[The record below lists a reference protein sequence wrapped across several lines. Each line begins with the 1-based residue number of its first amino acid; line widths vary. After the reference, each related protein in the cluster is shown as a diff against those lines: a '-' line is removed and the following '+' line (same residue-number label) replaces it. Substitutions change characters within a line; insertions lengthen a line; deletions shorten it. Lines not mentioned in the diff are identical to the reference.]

1 MKKMILAVSVLVV
14 AVLTL
19 GPVTSALAAGP
30 SQGGPG
36 KGNTEGRGFM
46 QDENRQDF
54 PWREGVPENRNLFL
68 NREINLDGQLD
79 DLIHEELALAL
90 ELSPSELIDRIDN
103 GESILD
109 IAFSM
114 GLDSEATEEL
124 MADVRL
130 VALSEA
136 VELGLISQEQSD
148 WLASRGFGNPSL
160 EMGMD
165 CRAE

>member
-1 MKKMILAVSVLVV
+1 MKKMMLAVSVLVV
-14 AVLTL
+14 AVLAL
-19 GPVTSALAAGP
+19 SVAAPALAAGP

-36 KGNTEGRGFM
+36 NQNPAGKVYARSEY
-46 QDENRQDF
+46 RQDSM
-54 PWREGVPENRNLFL
+54 RGDGLMENQKLLL
-68 NREINLDGQLD
+68 NREINLDGLLD
-79 DLIHEELALAL
+79 DIIHEELALAL
-90 ELSPSELIDRIDN
+90 ELDPSELIERLDN

-109 IAFSM
+109 IAFSL

-136 VELGLISQEQSD
+136 VEQGLISQEQSD